1 MVEYFLQPLALE
13 IAKAT
18 NGMYVAEYARE
29 YISNLNREYTQDDLL
44 IIAKKQYALQEE
56 AKKSEN
62 KNSCFDL
69 LALGL
74 FYYLSLKIGNLPS
87 RVFC

>member
-1 MVEYFLQPLALE
+1 
-13 IAKAT
+13 
-18 NGMYVAEYARE
+18 MYVAEYARE

-62 KNSCFDL
+62 KNSCFDTDL
-69 LALGL
+69 LTIKIWSEFKYGTCDPWILDRL
-74 FYYLSLKIGNLPS
+74 YSNSNSFYLAYLS
-87 RVFC
+87 